1 MIPSLS
7 APAHAISA
15 IGKNFIVTGGSQGL
29 GYAIAE
35 QLAGSG
41 ADNIAIL
48 ARTKST
54 GEAAAEK
61 LSSLNPN
68 TKAHFYAT
76 DLSDPASIKASCA
89 STISD
94 LSKISGLVNAAATTE
109 RGNLET
115 TTSDDFDWQMIC
127 NARGPFLMSQA
138 ISNHMKSEKIRGSIV
153 NITSVASKG
162 GAPFIMA
169 YSMSKAAL
177 ECMTRNNAAEL
188 APHGI
193 RVNGVAMG
201 WCYTENEDKLQ
212 TLQSDSD
219 WIKKADCSQPIGR
232 ILRPE
237 DVASTVNF
245 LLSDASNMMT
255 GNIVDLHPEMA
266 HGMLSLDAVDTVER

>member
-35 QLAGSG
+35 QLAGAG

-76 DLSDPASIKASCA
+76 NLSDPASIKASCA
-89 STISD
+89 STIRD

-153 NITSVASKG
+153 NITSVASKVRSCEEQSHCSRSLSNVMLVVG
-162 GAPFIMA
+162 WRPLHHGLQHVKGRPRMYDPQQRRGAGSSRHPRQRR
-169 YSMSKAAL
+169 
-177 ECMTRNNAAEL
+177 CD
-188 APHGI
+188 
-193 RVNGVAMG
+193 GV
-201 WCYTENEDKLQ
+201 
-212 TLQSDSD
+212 
-219 WIKKADCSQPIGR
+219 
-232 ILRPE
+232 
-237 DVASTVNF
+237 V
-245 LLSDASNMMT
+245 
-255 GNIVDLHPEMA
+255 LH
-266 HGMLSLDAVDTVER
+266 RK